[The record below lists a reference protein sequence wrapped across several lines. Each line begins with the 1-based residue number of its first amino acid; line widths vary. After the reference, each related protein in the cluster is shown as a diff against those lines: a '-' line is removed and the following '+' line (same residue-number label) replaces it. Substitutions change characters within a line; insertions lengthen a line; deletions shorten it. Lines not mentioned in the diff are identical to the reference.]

1 VKDVTLLTIISFVLF
16 MSVGITSPV
25 SSLYAESLG
34 ASYVVIG
41 LLSAATSLT
50 TIFFSYVWG
59 RASDQLG
66 QRKTFLT
73 AGLATL
79 AVGRGLMAVV
89 PSYEYLFILNVLSST
104 AQAAYGTSSL
114 ALMGDLLERRS
125 GERGRRIGTFRG
137 LGSLGFG
144 LTAFLSGSLADR
156 FSIRAPFLLSGLALV
171 VAFLLT
177 LKVEEPSSDPAAR
190 MTLQGRRGFGRLLVA
205 STRDAARSMIA
216 QFAVLAGR
224 RFESGQP
231 AETGTASVAQD
242 AEVGGSG
249 RLPLAPLLLSAFL
262 WSLAFGAV
270 YSVWANYMVSEL
282 GYAQA
287 DVGRL
292 WSLAALTEFPMMI
305 LSGWLSDRVG
315 RLPMLSVGFLTW
327 SLIFAGYV
335 FVPVMPWI
343 IVIQL
348 TRGFAYSAFT
358 ATAMTYAAE
367 ARPRSQ
373 RGWVSG
379 LYGSSSGIGTILGS
393 LVGGSLAQ
401 FFGFRAMILTNG
413 VLFLGGA
420 AYLAVVAIRQAA
432 RVRRILTC

>member
-1 VKDVTLLTIISFVLF
+1 VKNVTLLTIISFILF
-16 MSVGITSPV
+16 MSVGITSPI

-34 ASYVVIG
+34 ASYVAIG
-41 LLSAATSLT
+41 LLGAATSLT
-50 TIFFSYVWG
+50 TIFFSTVWG
-59 RASDQLG
+59 RASDRLG
-66 QRKTFLT
+66 QRKAFL
-73 AGLATL
+73 AVGLAAL
-79 AVGRGLMAVV
+79 AVGRELMAVV
-89 PSYEYLFILNVLSST
+89 PSYEYLFVLNVLAST

-137 LGSLGFG
+137 LGSFGFG

-156 FSIRAPFLLSGLALV
+156 FSIRVPFLLSGLALV

-177 LKVEEPSSDPAAR
+177 LKVEEPPPEDATSTSLRDW
-190 MTLQGRRGFGRLLVA
+190 RGFWRLLVA
-205 STRDAARSMIA
+205 STRDAARSLIDQLTA
-216 QFAVLAGR
+216 LLKR
-224 RFESGQP
+224 RFERVQP
-231 AETGTASVAQD
+231 AEAGSASLTSD
-242 AEVGGSG
+242 AETERSEW
-249 RLPLAPLLLSAFL
+249 LPLSPLLISALL
-262 WSLAFGAV
+262 WSLSFWAV

-292 WSLAALTEFPMMI
+292 WSLAALTEFPMMV

-315 RLPMLSVGFLTW
+315 RLPMLSVGFLIW
-327 SLIFAGYV
+327 SFIFAGYV
-335 FVPVMPWI
+335 YIPVMPWI
-343 IVIQL
+343 VLIQL

-367 ARPRSQ
+367 ARPKSQ

-379 LYGSSSGIGTILGS
+379 LYSSSSGIGTILGS
-393 LVGGSLAQ
+393 FVGGSLTQ
-401 FFGFRAMILTNG
+401 FFGFRTMILTNG

-420 AYLAVVAIRQAA
+420 IYLAVVAIRQAA
-432 RVRRILTC
+432 RAPRRATY

>member
-66 QRKTFLT
+66 QRKTFLA

-156 FSIRAPFLLSGLALV
+156 FSIRVPFLLSGLALV

-177 LKVEEPSSDPAAR
+177 LKVEEPPSDPTTR
-190 MTLQGRRGFGRLLVA
+190 MTLRGRQGFGRLLVA

-216 QFAVLAGR
+216 QFAVLVRR

-231 AETGTASVAQD
+231 AETGTASVVQD
-242 AEVGGSG
+242 AEAGGSG

-262 WSLAFGAV
+262 WSLAFWAV

-343 IVIQL
+343 IIIQL

-401 FFGFRAMILTNG
+401 FFGFRAMILANG
-413 VLFLGGA
+413 VLFLVGA
-420 AYLAVVAIRQAA
+420 AYLTVVAIRQAA
-432 RVRRILTC
+432 RVRRVLTC

>member
-1 VKDVTLLTIISFVLF
+1 VRDVTLLTIISFVLF

-25 SSLYAESLG
+25 SSLYAEFLG

-41 LLSAATSLT
+41 LLGAATSLT

-66 QRKTFLT
+66 QRKIFLA

-89 PSYEYLFILNVLSST
+89 PSYGYLFILNVLSST

-114 ALMGDLLERRS
+114 ALMGDLLERRA

-156 FSIRAPFLLSGLALV
+156 FSIRVPFLLSGLGLV

-177 LKVEEPSSDPAAR
+177 LKVEGPSSDPAAR
-190 MTLQGRRGFGRLLVA
+190 MTLRGRRGFWRLVVA
-205 STRDAARSMIA
+205 STRDATRSMIA
-216 QFAVLAGR
+216 QLAVLARR

-231 AETGTASVAQD
+231 AETGTASVVRD
-242 AEVGGSG
+242 AETERSG
-249 RLPLAPLLLSAFL
+249 WLPLTPLLLSAFL
-262 WSLAFGAV
+262 WSLAFWAV
-270 YSVWANYMVSEL
+270 YSVWPNYMVSEL
-282 GYAQA
+282 GYTQA

-315 RLPMLSVGFLTW
+315 RLPMLGVGFLTW

-379 LYGSSSGIGTILGS
+379 LYSSSSGIGTILGS

-401 FFGFRAMILTNG
+401 FFGFRAMILANG

-432 RVRRILTC
+432 RVRRVLTC

>member
-1 VKDVTLLTIISFVLF
+1 VKNVTLLTIISFILF
-16 MSVGITSPV
+16 MSVGITSPI

-34 ASYVVIG
+34 ASYVAIG
-41 LLSAATSLT
+41 LLGAATSLT
-50 TIFFSYVWG
+50 TIFFSTVWG
-59 RASDQLG
+59 RASDRLG
-66 QRKTFLT
+66 QRKAFL
-73 AGLATL
+73 AVGLAAL

-89 PSYEYLFILNVLSST
+89 PSYEYLFVLNVLAST

-114 ALMGDLLERRS
+114 ALMGDLLERRP

-137 LGSLGFG
+137 LGSFGFG

-156 FSIRAPFLLSGLALV
+156 FSIRVPFLLSGLVLA

-177 LKVEEPSSDPAAR
+177 LKVEEPSPDDTTSTSLRDWH
-190 MTLQGRRGFGRLLVA
+190 GFWRLLVA
-205 STRDAARSMIA
+205 STRDAAESLID
-216 QFAVLAGR
+216 QFTVLLRHGLER
-224 RFESGQP
+224 VQP
-231 AETGTASVAQD
+231 AEAGSASLTSD
-242 AEVGGSG
+242 AEKERSEW
-249 RLPLAPLLLSAFL
+249 LPLSPLLISALL
-262 WSLAFGAV
+262 WSLSFWAV

-292 WSLAALTEFPMMI
+292 WSLAALTEFPMMV

-315 RLPMLSVGFLTW
+315 RLPMLSLGFLIW
-327 SLIFAGYV
+327 SFIFAGYV
-335 FVPVMPWI
+335 YIPVMPWI
-343 IVIQL
+343 ILIQL

-367 ARPRSQ
+367 ARPKSQ

-379 LYGSSSGIGTILGS
+379 LYSSSSGIGTILGS
-393 LVGGSLAQ
+393 FVGGSLTQ
-401 FFGFRAMILTNG
+401 FFGFRTMILTNG

-420 AYLAVVAIRQAA
+420 IYLAVVAIRQAA
-432 RVRRILTC
+432 RAPRRATY